1 MWVVVLVLAFFALCA
16 PASAARSDEISAF
29 ADRAASVWAG
39 RQDSRGFFL
48 DPRSGAP
55 VEGYGNAML
64 GYALLR
70 AGERAGDERLV
81 RSGVDAIRTTLDE
94 PPGVRGVFDLLAVA
108 TAYHFARERLEDDP
122 AFAAARGQWEA
133 YLRTTVAPNID
144 NEVRD
149 CIASDSCF
157 HNHEA
162 VGAAAELQLL
172 ATGLES
178 SEPGALLADR
188 DALRRAAL
196 EEVGVALPSFA
207 RGDAAEGP
215 ALLSDTGNQPLAYHA
230 LSTAM
235 FARAVELLGD
245 EAPEAAR
252 AALRRTTGALAGLM
266 APDGTVAYIGK
277 RQESL
282 WSLAGAIAAA
292 EIASRAA
299 DAGDDERALYHAV
312 SDRALARIRALY
324 PLTPRG
330 LPIVPRSGPDA
341 FAPDGVDGDPMTFNG
356 LALFLLNLAADG
368 AEGGDAAALPADAD
382 GAFVDRTQ
390 NGFAAVRRGNVWF
403 AVHRRHPPRDVRN
416 DFGLVAA
423 KWRAPSGGWVDV
435 LPPRPMRFEVAES
448 AGPVV
453 ERDGRRLVPLEGT
466 LAVGNDGEVTVRASL
481 GGEPVTYRFT
491 PLARGVRI
499 SLPARA
505 GDVVTY
511 TAYLPADEARV
522 EGDTVARGDA
532 ADEAG
537 ADGGSVASGDAGTVT
552 TRDTGTVTTR
562 DTGNVTTR
570 DTGNVTT
577 RDTADEVRV
586 DGETVTTRDTVV
598 TASPAP
604 SSIRLDGG
612 FASCCDARMVAARIR
627 VPVLADGTVSYT
639 VAARA
644 GARAPA
650 PIGAPAG
657 GADGG
662 TPWWLVAA
670 LAFAAVAGALVLR
683 RRAVV
688 RRRRRRRAARTAA
701 ARRASSSR
709 ARPRAR

>member
-1 MWVVVLVLAFFALCA
+1 MPVFALVVAIALIFSA
-16 PASAARSDEISAF
+16 PASAADSAELSDF
-29 ADRAASVWAG
+29 ADRAASAWAE

-48 DPRSGAP
+48 DPRTGAP
-55 VEGYGNAML
+55 VEGYGNSML

-70 AGERAGDERLV
+70 AGERADDERLV
-81 RSGVDAIRTTLDE
+81 RSGVDAIGTTLDE

-108 TAYHFARERLEDDP
+108 AAYDFARERLGSDP
-122 AFAAARGQWEA
+122 AFVAVRGRWKE
-133 YLRTTVAPNID
+133 YLRATVAPNID
-144 NEVRD
+144 NEVED
-149 CIASDSCF
+149 CIVSDSCF

-178 SEPGALLADR
+178 TEQGTLLADPA
-188 DALRRAAL
+188 ALGRAAL
-196 EEVGVALPSFA
+196 DEVGVAEPAFA
-207 RGDAAEGP
+207 RGDAAWSGEDGSLNGL

-235 FARAVELLGD
+235 FALSVELLGD
-245 EAPEAAR
+245 DAPEDAR

-277 RQESL
+277 RQEGI

-292 EIASRAA
+292 EIAVRAA
-299 DAGDDERALYHAV
+299 DAGDGERALYRAV
-312 SDRALARIRALY
+312 SDRALARLRALY

-341 FAPDGVDGDPMTFNG
+341 FSPDGVDGDPMTFNG

-368 AEGGDAAALPADAD
+368 AEGGDTAALPADSD

-390 NGFAAVRRGNVWF
+390 NGFAAVRHGDVWF

-435 LPPRPMRFEVAES
+435 LPPRPMRFDVAES

-453 ERDGRRLVPLEGT
+453 ERDGRRLVPLEGA
-466 LAVGNDGEVTVRASL
+466 LAVGSEGEVTVRAAL
-481 GGEPVTYRFT
+481 GGEPATYRFT

-505 GDVVTY
+505 GDVVIY

-522 EGDTVARGDA
+522 DG
-532 ADEAG
+532 EA
-537 ADGGSVASGDAGTVT
+537 VAS
-552 TRDTGTVTTR
+552 
-562 DTGNVTTR
+562 
-570 DTGNVTT
+570 
-577 RDTADEVRV
+577 
-586 DGETVTTRDTVV
+586 RDTVV
-598 TASPAP
+598 SASPAP
-604 SSIRLDGG
+604 SSIELDDG
-612 FASCCDARMVAARIR
+612 FASCCDPRMVAARIR
-627 VPVLADGTVSYT
+627 VPVRADGTASFT

-650 PIGAPAG
+650 PLGAPAG

-662 TPWWLVAA
+662 SPWWLVAA
-670 LAFAAVAGALVLR
+670 LALVAVAVGLVLR

-688 RRRRRRRAARTAA
+688 RPRRRRRRAARKAG
-701 ARRASSSR
+701 ARRASS
-709 ARPRAR
+709 

>member
-1 MWVVVLVLAFFALCA
+1 
-16 PASAARSDEISAF
+16 
-29 ADRAASVWAG
+29 
-39 RQDSRGFFL
+39 
-48 DPRSGAP
+48 
-55 VEGYGNAML
+55 ML

-81 RSGVDAIRTTLDE
+81 RSGVDAIETTLDE

-108 TAYHFARERLEDDP
+108 TAYDFARERLEDDP
-122 AFAAARGQWEA
+122 AFAAARGQSEA

-149 CIASDSCF
+149 CIVSDSCF

-196 EEVGVALPSFA
+196 EEVGVVLPSFA

-292 EIASRAA
+292 EIAIRAA
-299 DAGDDERALYHAV
+299 DAGDDERALYRAV

-330 LPIVPRSGPDA
+330 LPIVPRSGLDA

-356 LALFLLNLAADG
+356 LALFLLKLAADG

-403 AVHRRHPPRDVRN
+403 AVHRRHSPRDVRN

-435 LPPRPMRFEVAES
+435 LPPRPMRFDVAES

-466 LAVGNDGEVTVRASL
+466 LAVGSDGEVTVRASL

-522 EGDTVARGDA
+522 EGDTVASGDA
-532 ADEAG
+532 ADEARL
-537 ADGGSVASGDAGTVT
+537 VDA
-552 TRDTGTVTTR
+552 
-562 DTGNVTTR
+562 
-570 DTGNVTT
+570 
-577 RDTADEVRV
+577 A
-586 DGETVTTRDTVV
+586 TVTTRDTVV

-627 VPVLADGTVSYT
+627 VPVRADGAVSFT
-639 VAARA
+639 VAART
-644 GARAPA
+644 GAREPA
-650 PIGAPAG
+650 PIGAPPG

-670 LAFAAVAGALVLR
+670 LALAAVAGALVLR

-709 ARPRAR
+709 ARPPAR

>member
-1 MWVVVLVLAFFALCA
+1 MRVWALVLAFVLACA
-16 PASAARSDEISAF
+16 SPAWGAGSDELTDF

-48 DPRSGAP
+48 DPSTGDQ

-70 AGERAGDERLV
+70 AGERAGDGRLV
-81 RSGVDAIRTTLDE
+81 RAGVDAIGTTLDE
-94 PPGVRGVFDLLAVA
+94 PPGVRGVFDVLAVA
-108 TAYHFARERLEDDP
+108 TSYDFARERLDDDP
-122 AFAAARGQWEA
+122 AFEAARGRWED

-144 NEVRD
+144 NEVQD
-149 CIASDSCF
+149 CIVSDSCF

-172 ATGLES
+172 ASGLES
-178 SEPGALLADR
+178 GEPGALLADPE
-188 DALRRAAL
+188 ALRQAARH
-196 EEVGVALPSFA
+196 EVGVAEPAFA
-207 RGDAAEGP
+207 RGDAAWRGEEGSLTGL

-235 FARAVELLGD
+235 FARSVELLGD
-245 EAPEAAR
+245 AAPEAAR

-282 WSLAGAIAAA
+282 WSLAGAVAAA
-292 EIASRAA
+292 EIAVRAA
-299 DAGDDERALYHAV
+299 DAGDDERALYRAV
-312 SDRALARIRALY
+312 SDRALARMRALY

-368 AEGGDAAALPADAD
+368 AEGGDDAALPADSD
-382 GAFVDRTQ
+382 GVFADRTQ
-390 NGFAAVRRGNVWF
+390 NGFAAVRHGDVWF

-435 LPPRPMRFEVAES
+435 LPPRPMRFDVAET

-453 ERDGRRLVPLEGT
+453 ERGGRRLVPLEGA
-466 LAVGNDGEVTVRASL
+466 LAVGSDGEVTVRAAL

-511 TAYLPADEARV
+511 TAYLPADEARL
-522 EGDTVARGDA
+522 EGG
-532 ADEAG
+532 
-537 ADGGSVASGDAGTVT
+537 
-552 TRDTGTVTTR
+552 
-562 DTGNVTTR
+562 
-570 DTGNVTT
+570 
-577 RDTADEVRV
+577 
-586 DGETVTTRDTVV
+586 TVTTRDTVV
-598 TASPAP
+598 SASPP
-604 SSIRLDGG
+604 PESIRLDDG

-627 VPVLADGTVSYT
+627 VPVRADGTVSFT
-639 VAARA
+639 VVAHS
-644 GARAPA
+644 GARGPA

-657 GADGG
+657 GGDGG
-662 TPWWLVAA
+662 PPWWLVAA
-670 LAFAAVAGALVLR
+670 LALAGVAAGLVLR

-688 RRRRRRRAARTAA
+688 RRRRRERRRRRAAREAG
-701 ARRASSSR
+701 ARGASS
-709 ARPRAR
+709 